1 MRLELIIWSALFV
14 GILVFV
20 PGCKTHQKEERLHP
34 KLQEKLGKSILEGIE
49 SSNQATFFQV
59 RPKWDSEDRYEIISD
74 EKALPEDLQWLL
86 QETLLDDQSYFF
98 NKTKMCLFVPEL
110 GFRFTGK
117 TEVLVLVSFSC
128 RQIKFISNGH
138 ERILD
143 NDPNYKVFE
152 TNFRELLTHF

>member
-1 MRLELIIWSALFV
+1 MRLELVIWSALLL
-14 GILVFV
+14 GTLVLI
-20 PGCKTHQKEERLHP
+20 PGCKRPQQTEESRP
-34 KLQEKLGKSILEGIE
+34 KLQEKLGNKVLEGIRNPE
-49 SSNQATFFQV
+49 QVTYFQV
-59 RPKWDSEDRYEIISD
+59 KPKWELENRYEIISE
-74 EKALPEDLQWLL
+74 EKGLSEDLQWVL

-117 TEVLVLVSFSC
+117 NEVLVLVSFSC
-128 RQIKFISNGH
+128 RQIKFISNGR

-143 NDPNYKVFE
+143 NDPNFKVFQ